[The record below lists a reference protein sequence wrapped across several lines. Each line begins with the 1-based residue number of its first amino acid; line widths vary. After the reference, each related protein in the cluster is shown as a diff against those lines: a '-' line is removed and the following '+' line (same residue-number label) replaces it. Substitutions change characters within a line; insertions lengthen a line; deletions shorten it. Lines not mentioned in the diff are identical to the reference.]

1 MTMKAVSIKI
11 PDTITEFTVVEDE
24 KEILTRN
31 AMILYPYIIN
41 ETISHGKAAQLLGIH
56 KMDLIALYSSLGIP
70 YLDQT
75 KEELEND
82 VSVLKKLR
90 NKTAW

>member
-1 MTMKAVSIKI
+1 MKAVSIKI

-90 NKTAW
+90 NKTA